1 MIGVRVHH
9 GTHIIMR
16 IKTVHDMYFKI
27 SSKTFYDYASSVSKV
42 INPKNALTILNNF
55 LMVLEDGRLTI
66 TGSDVEN
73 AMSAT
78 IDLIESEGEGRFC
91 IDARRTVDL
100 LKELPNQPLT
110 VDVNRDTLEVNI
122 SYSAGNYSMVAL
134 PGEQYPQYDNESTGE
149 NPITFY
155 FPATQLA
162 KGIDYTLFAAGDDD
176 FRPQMMGVLFDIQK
190 DSLIFV
196 ATDTRKLVRYTN
208 SICEPGVRAK
218 CIVPKKPAAILKSFL
233 SKDKES
239 MVEITMT
246 SKSATFKNENYV
258 FNCRFIKGNFPDY
271 TRVIP
276 KNNTYELRVDRN
288 RFLNSVRRVGI
299 FVDPGYGME
308 KFKITNDHIQIKS
321 SDTNLLTAGNEQ
333 VDCEYTGPEIVVGFS
348 APYMIEICNTI
359 QSDQMVVFL
368 SDPSRPGVFCPSENE
383 ENTDLLILLM
393 PMTVNEF

>member
-1 MIGVRVHH
+1 
-9 GTHIIMR
+9 
-16 IKTVHDMYFKI
+16 MYFKV
-27 SSKTFYDYASSVSKV
+27 SSKTLYDYTSSVSKV
-42 INPKNALTILNNF
+42 INSKNALTILNNF
-55 LMVLEDGRLTI
+55 LLTLKDGRLTI
-66 TGSDVEN
+66 TASDVEN

-78 IDLIESEGEGRFC
+78 IDLIESEGEGSVC
-91 IDARRTVDL
+91 IDARRLVDL
-100 LKELPNQPLT
+100 LKELPNQPMMMHIN
-110 VDVNRDTLEVNI
+110 DDTLEVSI
-122 SYSAGNYSMVAL
+122 TYSGGDYTMVAL
-134 PGEQYPQYDNESTGE
+134 HGDQYPQYESETSE
-149 NPITFY
+149 EAPISFS
-155 FPATQLA
+155 FPSAQLV
-162 KGIDYTLFAAGDDD
+162 KGIDYTLFATGDDEN
-176 FRPQMMGVLFDIQK
+176 RPQMMGVLFDVQP

-208 SICEPGVRAK
+208 SKHEPGVRIK

-233 SKDKES
+233 SKDNDS
-239 MVEITMT
+239 MVDITMT
-246 SKSATFKNENYV
+246 SKSASFRNEDYV

-276 KNNTYELRVDRN
+276 KNNPYELRVDRS

-321 SDTNLLTAGNEQ
+321 CDTNLLTAGNEKI
-333 VDCEYTGPEIVVGFS
+333 DCEYSGPEIVVGFS

-359 QSDQMVVFL
+359 QSEEMVVRL
-368 SDPSRPGVFCPSENE
+368 SDPSRPGVFTPSENE

>member
-1 MIGVRVHH
+1 
-9 GTHIIMR
+9 
-16 IKTVHDMYFKI
+16 MYFKV
-27 SSKTFYDYASSVSKV
+27 SSKTFYDYTSSVSKV

-55 LMVLEDGRLTI
+55 HLNLKDGRLI
-66 TGSDVEN
+66 VTGSDVEN

-78 IDLIESEGEGRFC
+78 IDLIESEGEGSVC
-91 IDARRTVDL
+91 IDARRLVDL
-100 LKELPNQPLT
+100 LKELPNQPMT
-110 VDVNRDTLEVNI
+110 MHINEETLEVSI
-122 SYSAGNYSMVAL
+122 SYSSGDYSMVAL
-134 PGEQYPQYDNESTGE
+134 PGDQYPQYESEATDE
-149 NPITFY
+149 TPITFS
-155 FPATQLA
+155 FPSAQLV
-162 KGIDYTLFAAGDDD
+162 KGIDYTLFAAGDDEYH
-176 FRPQMMGVLFDIQK
+176 PQMMGVLFDIQP
-190 DSLIFV
+190 DSLVFV

-208 SICEPGVRAK
+208 SSHAPGIRAK
-218 CIVPKKPAAILKSFL
+218 CIVPKKPSSILKSFL
-233 SKDKES
+233 SKDSES

-246 SKSATFKNENYV
+246 SKSASFKNEDYT

-276 KNNTYELRVDRN
+276 KNNPYELRVDRS

-321 SDTNLLTAGNEQ
+321 CDTNLLTAGNEKI
-333 VDCEYTGPEIVVGFS
+333 DCEYSGPEIVVGFS

-359 QSDQMVVFL
+359 QSEQMIVRL
-368 SDPSRPGVFCPSENE
+368 SDPSRPGVFTPSENE

>member
-1 MIGVRVHH
+1 
-9 GTHIIMR
+9 
-16 IKTVHDMYFKI
+16 MYFKV
-27 SSKTFYDYASSVSKV
+27 SSKTFYDSTSSVSKV

-55 LMVLEDGRLTI
+55 LLSLKNGRLTI

-78 IDLIESEGEGRFC
+78 IDLLESEGEGSIC
-91 IDARRTVDL
+91 IDARRLVDL
-100 LKELPNQPLT
+100 LKELPNQPMMMN
-110 VDVNRDTLEVNI
+110 VNDETLEVSI
-122 SYSAGNYSMVAL
+122 SYSGGDYSMVAL
-134 PGEQYPQYDNESTGE
+134 PGDQYPQYESE
-149 NPITFY
+149 PSDEAPVTFM
-155 FPATQLA
+155 FPSAQLV
-162 KGIDYTLFAAGDDD
+162 KGIDYTLFAAGDDQIHQ
-176 FRPQMMGVLFDIQK
+176 QMMGILFDIQP

-208 SICEPGVRAK
+208 SLYAPGVRAK
-218 CIVPKKPAAILKSFL
+218 RIVPKKPASILKSFL
-233 SKDKES
+233 SKDANS

-246 SKSATFKNENYV
+246 SKSASFRNEDYV

-276 KNNTYELRVDRN
+276 KNNPYELRVDRS

-321 SDTNLLTAGNEQ
+321 SDSSLLTAGNEMI
-333 VDCEYTGPEIVVGFS
+333 DCEYSGPEIVVGFS

-359 QSDQMVVFL
+359 QSEQMVVRL
-368 SDPSRPGVFCPSENE
+368 SDPSRPGVFTPSENE
-383 ENTDLLILLM
+383 EMTDLLILLM

>member
-1 MIGVRVHH
+1 
-9 GTHIIMR
+9 
-16 IKTVHDMYFKI
+16 MYFKV

-55 LMVLEDGRLTI
+55 LIILKDGNLTI

-78 IDLIESEGEGRFC
+78 ISVIDSEGEGRFC
-91 IDARRTVDL
+91 IDARRMVDL

-110 VDVNRDTLEVNI
+110 VEVNEDTLEVNI
-122 SYSAGNYSMVAL
+122 SYSDGHYSMVAL
-134 PGEQYPQYDNESTGE
+134 PGDQYPQYDSEAADEAPVS
-149 NPITFY
+149 FR
-155 FPATQLA
+155 FPSAQLA
-162 KGIDYTLFAAGDDD
+162 KGIEYTLFAAGDDD
-176 FRPQMMGVLFDIQK
+176 FRPQMMGVLFDIQPE
-190 DSLIFV
+190 SLIFV

-208 SICEPGVRAK
+208 STCQPGVKAK

-233 SKDKES
+233 SKDADS
-239 MVEITMT
+239 MVDITMT
-246 SKSATFKNENYV
+246 SKSASFRNEDYV

-276 KNNTYELRVDRN
+276 KNNPYELRVDRS

-321 SDTNLLTAGNEQ
+321 SDSNLLTAGNEQ
-333 VDCEYTGPEIVVGFS
+333 IDCEYTGPELVVGFS

-359 QSDQMVVFL
+359 QSEQMVVRL

-393 PMTVNEF
+393 PMNVNEF

>member
-1 MIGVRVHH
+1 
-9 GTHIIMR
+9 
-16 IKTVHDMYFKI
+16 MYFKI
-27 SSKTFYDYASSVSKV
+27 SSKAFYDYASTVSKV

-55 LMVLEDGRLTI
+55 LIILKDGQLTI

-78 IDLIESEGEGRFC
+78 FNVIDSEGEGRFC
-91 IDARRTVDL
+91 IDARRMVDL

-110 VDVNRDTLEVNI
+110 VDVNEETLEVNI
-122 SYSAGNYSMVAL
+122 SYSDGNYSMVAL
-134 PGEQYPQYDNESTGE
+134 PGDQYPQYDNDGSDET
-149 NPITFY
+149 PITFT
-155 FPATQLA
+155 FPSAQLA
-162 KGIDYTLFAAGDDD
+162 KGIDYTLFAVGEDD
-176 FRPQMMGVLFDIQK
+176 FRPQMMGILFDIQN
-190 DSLIFV
+190 DSMIFV

-208 SICEPGVRAK
+208 SLHAPGVRAK
-218 CIVPKKPAAILKSFL
+218 CIVPRKPAAILKTFL
-233 SKDKES
+233 SKDEKS
-239 MVEITMT
+239 MAEITMT
-246 SKSATFKNENYV
+246 SKSASFRNEDYV

-276 KNNTYELRVDRN
+276 KNNPYELRVDRS

-308 KFKITNDHIQIKS
+308 KFKITNDRIQIKS
-321 SDTNLLTAGNEQ
+321 SDTSLLTAGNEQ
-333 VDCEYTGPEIVVGFS
+333 VDCEYNGPELVVGFS

-359 QSDQMVVFL
+359 QSEQIVVRL

-383 ENTDLLILLM
+383 EMTDLLILLM

>member
-1 MIGVRVHH
+1 MF
-9 GTHIIMR
+9 
-16 IKTVHDMYFKI
+16 FKV
-27 SSKTFYDYASSVSKV
+27 SSKAFYDYASSVSKV
-42 INPKNALTILNNF
+42 INPKNALSILNNF
-55 LMVLEDGRLTI
+55 LLTLSDGHLTI

-78 IDLIESEGEGRFC
+78 ITPLDYDGEGSFC
-91 IDARRTVDL
+91 LDARRLVDL

-110 VDVNRDTLEVNI
+110 VEINNDTLEVNI
-122 SYSAGNYSMVAL
+122 SYSDGHYSMVAL
-134 PGEQYPQYDNESTGE
+134 PGDQYPQYANEGADET
-149 NPITFY
+149 PVTFD
-155 FPATQLA
+155 FPALQLA
-162 KGIDYTLFAAGDDD
+162 KGIENTLFAVGEDD
-176 FRPQMMGVLFDIQK
+176 FRPQMMGILFDIQK

-208 SICEPGVRAK
+208 SLHRPEVMAK

-233 SKDKES
+233 SKDPDS
-239 MVEITMT
+239 MVEISMN
-246 SKSATFKNENYV
+246 SKSASFRNEDYV

-276 KNNTYELRVDRN
+276 KNNPYELRVDRT

-333 VDCEYTGPEIVVGFS
+333 IDCEYSGPEIVVGFS

-359 QSDQMVVFL
+359 QSEQMVVRL

-393 PMTVNEF
+393 PMTVTDF